1 MKFLQEVMV
10 DVRRL
15 DREEEPELDL
25 ELDLDADIDLD
36 SEENPDAE
44 LTLDIDDETDP
55 EADPEATTEEPA
67 GGFDGPEPDFDGPD
81 LSGGSSGGF
90 SGGDAADGE
99 GDLSLDVEGD
109 PEQDGDQFDG
119 IAQDA
124 TEDPNRQGL
133 IRTVKNA
140 HLVYK
145 RETEEGTYEE
155 LWLYNVS
162 DFRTELST
170 KKAILAGTDIPTNK
184 TRSPDGSQT
193 YTTWAAGN
201 AEMLLIR
208 GLPN

>member
-15 DREEEPELDL
+15 DSEDTSDLDL
-25 ELDLDADIDLD
+25 ELDLDADTGVDADVTPDTELSLD
-36 SEENPDAE
+36 AGNDSDE
-44 LTLDIDDETDP
+44 LSSDDP
-55 EADPEATTEEPA
+55 I
-67 GGFDGPEPDFDGPD
+67 GGLEGPEPGFDGPD
-81 LSGGSSGGF
+81 LSGGSMGGLG
-90 SGGDAADGE
+90 SDTNDSE
-99 GDLSLDVEGD
+99 LSLGEE
-109 PEQDGDQFDG
+109 PEPESENDQFDG

-133 IRTVKNA
+133 VRTVKGA

-145 RETEEGTYEE
+145 RETEEGTFEE

-162 DFRTELST
+162 DFRTELNT
-170 KKAILAGTDIPTNK
+170 KKAILAGTDIPPNK

-193 YTTWAAGN
+193 YSTWAAGN